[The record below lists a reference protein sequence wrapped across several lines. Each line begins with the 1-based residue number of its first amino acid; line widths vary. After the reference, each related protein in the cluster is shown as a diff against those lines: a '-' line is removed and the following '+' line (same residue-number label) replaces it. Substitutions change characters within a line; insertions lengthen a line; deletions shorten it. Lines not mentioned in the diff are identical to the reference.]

1 MYQYTNWELY
11 KIKSAPSPGTGSRSI
26 VTEEKGRCRIRS
38 RSDGESMPE
47 VWSSDRSFH
56 PMQFAVS
63 HSRLVLRGFGDSM
76 EDFIDVEFIGVDRME
91 LSRVM
96 PGGVVLRT
104 VEAREGYRARVS
116 SQALLQVEI
125 EWSGGVGF
133 VAAELMRVIRHF
145 ADGADPELVLVEPE
159 RAME

>member
-1 MYQYTNWELY
+1 
-11 KIKSAPSPGTGSRSI
+11 
-26 VTEEKGRCRIRS
+26 
-38 RSDGESMPE
+38 
-47 VWSSDRSFH
+47 
-56 PMQFAVS
+56 MQFAVS